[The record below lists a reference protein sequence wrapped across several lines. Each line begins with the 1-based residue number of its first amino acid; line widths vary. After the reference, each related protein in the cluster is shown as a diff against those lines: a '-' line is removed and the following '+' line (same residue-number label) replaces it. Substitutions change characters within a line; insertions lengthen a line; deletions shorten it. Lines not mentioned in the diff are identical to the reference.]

1 MRKTR
6 GRASLGIAP
15 LAAIRDDTRVSRAAR
30 TAVAVAAAGIASAA
44 YQQAADAADRRRFP
58 PPGRLADVGG
68 RRIHLL
74 ARGEGTPAVV
84 IVPALASNVLEW
96 VRVQRAAATTTT
108 VCVCDR
114 AGVGWSDPPPLGTL
128 TLDAMADDLHAA
140 LAAAHIGPPYIIA
153 GQSLG
158 GIVARRFQARYPAD
172 VTGMLL
178 VDSSHED
185 QSRRLGWWTGT
196 GSLLWYAA
204 RRQSRV
210 LGARRLAASVGQLS
224 AVDWASLTRET
235 VPEYMGAARAI
246 TLSSKQ
252 RRIVVRELVLA
263 AQLRGRPQDLGAL
276 PLTVISAASRWPAW
290 SRMQDELAALS
301 SDSVH
306 MTAANAGHNVH
317 LDEPL
322 LVVQAIRDLVER
334 CRASTTQQA
343 DRTPRPAYQPG
354 QL

>member
-1 MRKTR
+1 M
-6 GRASLGIAP
+6 
-15 LAAIRDDTRVSRAAR
+15 
-30 TAVAVAAAGIASAA
+30 
-44 YQQAADAADRRRFP
+44 
-58 PPGRLADVGG
+58 
-68 RRIHLL
+68 
-74 ARGEGTPAVV
+74 V

-96 VRVQRAAATTTT
+96 VRVQRAAATKTT

-128 TLDAMADDLHAA
+128 TLDGMADDLHAA
-140 LAAAHIGPPYIIA
+140 LAAAGIGPPYVIA

-196 GSLLWYAA
+196 GALLWYAA

-210 LGARRLAASVGQLS
+210 LGARRLAASLGRLS
-224 AVDWASLTRET
+224 AVDYASLNRET
-235 VPEYMGAARAI
+235 VPEYAGAARAI
-246 TLSSKQ
+246 ILSSTQ
-252 RRIVVRELVLA
+252 RQIAVRELILA
-263 AQLRGRPQDLGAL
+263 AQLRGLPQHLGAL
-276 PLTVISAASRWPAW
+276 PLTVISAANRWPAW
-290 SRMQDELAALS
+290 SGMQDELAALS

-306 MTAANAGHNVH
+306 MTAVNAGHNVH

-322 LVVQAIRDLVER
+322 LVVQAIRNLVDR
-334 CRASTTQQA
+334 CRGTAAAPAETAA
-343 DRTPRPAYQPG
+343 D
-354 QL
+354 

>member
-1 MRKTR
+1 M
-6 GRASLGIAP
+6 
-15 LAAIRDDTRVSRAAR
+15 SRAAR
-30 TAVAVAAAGIASAA
+30 AAMAVAAAGLVSAA

-96 VRVQRAAATTTT
+96 VRVQRAAATKTT
-108 VCVCDR
+108 VCVYDR
-114 AGVGWSDPPPLGTL
+114 AGVGWSAPPPLGTL
-128 TLDAMADDLHAA
+128 TLDGMADDLHTA
-140 LAAAHIGPPYIIA
+140 LAATGIDPPYIIA

-158 GIVARRFQARYPAD
+158 GIVARRFQDRYPAD

-185 QSRRLGWWTGT
+185 QSRRFGWWTGT
-196 GSLLWYAA
+196 GAHLWHAA
-204 RRQSRV
+204 QRQSRV
-210 LGARRLAASVGQLS
+210 LGARRLAGSAGRLS

-235 VPEYMGAARAI
+235 IPEYAGAARAI

-252 RRIVVRELVLA
+252 RQIVVRETILA

-276 PLTVISAASRWPAW
+276 PLTVISSANRWWDRWPTW
-290 SRMQDELAALS
+290 STMQDELAALS

-306 MTAANAGHNVH
+306 MTAVNAGHNVH

-334 CRASTTQQA
+334 CRATHRAAGARDTA
-343 DRTPRPAYQPG
+343 PRLPARPVRSAG
-354 QL
+354 